1 MNRQFYSEFDKRKY
15 LTLSDVSS
23 TTARG
28 ASYTGYTN
36 QKTFFSGSMSDAA
49 KAQLVALSAV
59 EEAKLS
65 KGHFQFNARYR
76 TVYPDTDAVTFTAGE
91 NTSSAIDE
99 FSTNFKTGELIEPT
113 QQSVG
118 VAIQWNADRNNIYDL
133 MKDKQDELSYALATK
148 IETYVLQNATYGLLS
163 ADLAT
168 SSARGASLLFGGTAT
183 TDATIAA
190 GDVLTYDKIV
200 DGTVRLGSIQ
210 QYYWSAGVEGIS
222 SQGKNPWANEP
233 TDPYVCIVGPEQKA
247 SLLKDSQFSNYM
259 QYGGQEP
266 LLNGEI
272 GKVSDVKIVVSQYI
286 PRTAA
291 AGTSWDSTTAAV
303 NLTRCILMKGRAAYT
318 FVWGQSPSFVMDKEI
333 MYTKDTMALWTTYA
347 GAVVHDDA
355 ICFIDVANN

>member
-1 MNRQFYSEFDKRKY
+1 MNRQFFSEFDSKKY

-28 ASYTGYTN
+28 ASFTGYSN
-36 QKTFFSGSMSDAA
+36 QKTFYSGQMSDAA

-59 EEAKLS
+59 EEAKLP
-65 KGHFQFNARYR
+65 KGNFQYLARYR

-91 NTSSAIDE
+91 NTSTAVDE
-99 FSTNFKTGELIEPT
+99 FNTNYKTGETIEPT

-118 VAIQWNADRNNIYDL
+118 VALQWNANRNNIYDL
-133 MKDKQDELSYALATK
+133 MKDKQDELSYSLATK
-148 IETYVLQNATYGLLS
+148 IETYILSDATYGLVS
-163 ADLAT
+163 ATLAT

-190 GDVLTYDKIV
+190 GDVMTYDKIV
-200 DGTVRLGSIQ
+200 DGKVRIGSIK
-210 QYYWSAGVEGIS
+210 QYYWSAGVEGTS
-222 SQGKNPWANEP
+222 SQNKNPWANEP
-233 TDPYVCIVGPEQKA
+233 TDPYVLIIGPEQEG
-247 SLLKDSQFSNYM
+247 SLLKDSQFSNFM

-272 GKVSDVKIVVSQYI
+272 GKISSVKIVVSQYI

-291 AGTSWDSTTAAV
+291 AGTAWDGSTAAV

-318 FVWGQSPSFVMDKEI
+318 FVWGQSPTFAMDKEI
-333 MYTKDTMALWTTYA
+333 MYTKDTMVLWTTYA